1 MASNRILYD
10 PTKQLSKQVAI
21 AIDRILDSQA
31 EMRRVKKILDNA
43 QNGGDWAALASEL
56 GLVTVGS
63 YTAAQQA
70 QDLWTIFS
78 NATARVDDA
87 AVTECSRLDQG

>member
-1 MASNRILYD
+1 MPSNRILYD
-10 PTKQLSKQVAI
+10 SSKQLSKQVAI
-21 AIDRILDSQA
+21 AVDRLLDSNA

-43 QNGGDWAALASEL
+43 QSGGDWAALAAEL
-56 GLVTVGS
+56 GLPANATG
-63 YTAAQQA
+63 AQQA

-78 NATARVDDA
+78 NAAARVDDP

>member
-10 PTKQLSKQVAI
+10 SSKQLSKQVAI
-21 AIDRILDSQA
+21 AVDRLLDSQA
-31 EMRRVKKILDNA
+31 EMRRVKKILDSA
-43 QNGGDWAALASEL
+43 QTGGDYAALAVEL
-56 GLVTVGS
+56 GLTGAN
-63 YTAAQQA
+63 AAQQA

-78 NATARVDDA
+78 NATVRVDDP

>member
-1 MASNRILYD
+1 MASNRIPYD
-10 PTKQLSKQVAI
+10 PNKQLSKQVAV
-21 AIDRILDSQA
+21 AVDRLLDCNA

-43 QNGGDWAALASEL
+43 TNGSDWAALAAEL
-56 GLVTVGS
+56 GLPATQAGAD
-63 YTAAQQA
+63 AAQA
-70 QDLWTIFS
+70 LWTIFS

>member
-10 PTKQLSKQVAI
+10 QTKQLSKQLAI
-21 AIDRILDSQA
+21 AVDRLMDSQA
-31 EMRRVKKILDNA
+31 EIRRVRQILNNA
-43 QNGGDWAALASEL
+43 SSGGDWASLAAEM
-56 GLVTVGS
+56 GLPA
-63 YTAAQQA
+63 TAEGATQA

-78 NATARVDDA
+78 NAADRIDHA